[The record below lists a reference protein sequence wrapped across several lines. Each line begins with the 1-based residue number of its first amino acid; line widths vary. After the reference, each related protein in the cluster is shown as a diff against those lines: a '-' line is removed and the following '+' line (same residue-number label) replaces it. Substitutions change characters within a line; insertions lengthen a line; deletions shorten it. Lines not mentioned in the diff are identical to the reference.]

1 MLKRYFSAT
10 QKSVKEAMKDIVKDT
25 LAKEERELESQ
36 VGMSRCLV
44 IRSFLLVASVVI
56 GRDSK
61 SRRKALRSTT
71 SS

>member
-1 MLKRYFSAT
+1 MLKRYFIAT
-10 QKSVKEAMKDIVKDT
+10 QKSVKEAIKDIVRDN

-56 GRDSK
+56 GLDSK
-61 SRRKALRSTT
+61 SRRKALRSTIF
-71 SS
+71 S